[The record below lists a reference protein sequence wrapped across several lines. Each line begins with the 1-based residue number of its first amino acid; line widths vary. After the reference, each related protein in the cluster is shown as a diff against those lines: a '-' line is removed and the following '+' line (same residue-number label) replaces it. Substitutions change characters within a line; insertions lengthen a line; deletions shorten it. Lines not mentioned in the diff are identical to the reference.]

1 MNTRSLIFF
10 SFLAILVF
18 PQYAFSVDLPSPS
31 SNGTGSGSTNNATS
45 NPPSTVSTSSNS
57 SLTGGTPPANNT
69 SQKTN
74 NTSAISPN
82 STTSSITNKT
92 SSVTVT
98 PNPASANQGS
108 QVTFT
113 ARVTDTSSSPT
124 TPSGTVSWSDG
135 NAGGTF
141 NQVSCALSSGI
152 CTIVYLP
159 PHGVASS
166 ITITARYQGDSIHLS
181 ASNTSTLTVII
192 QHSTS
197 LTMAPNPAIVD
208 HGLHVSFSVK
218 VMDTSSSPT
227 VPTGTISW
235 TDGNAGGTFSQSS
248 CALSSGNCTVS
259 YTPDPH
265 HTASITIAANY
276 GGDDAHLTGAITRT
290 LTINIFHDTTTTVTP
305 NVAGVNQG
313 SQVTFTAK
321 IADTSKSPSVP
332 AGTVSWNDNVGGTFS
347 SASCTIS

>member
-45 NPPSTVSTSSNS
+45 NPPPTGSTSSNS
-57 SLTGGTPPANNT
+57 SLTGGTPSANNT

-74 NTSAISPN
+74 NASAISPN
-82 STTSSITNKT
+82 STSSSITNKT
-92 SSVTVT
+92 SSVTIT
-98 PNPASANQGS
+98 PNPAIADQGL
-108 QVTFT
+108 QVTFS
-113 ARVTDTSSSPT
+113 VKVVDTSSSPT
-124 TPSGTVSWSDG
+124 VPTGTVSWSDG

-141 NQVSCALSSGI
+141 SQV
-152 CTIVYLP
+152 
-159 PHGVASS
+159 
-166 ITITARYQGDSIHLS
+166 
-181 ASNTSTLTVII
+181 
-192 QHSTS
+192 
-197 LTMAPNPAIVD
+197 
-208 HGLHVSFSVK
+208 
-218 VMDTSSSPT
+218 
-227 VPTGTISW
+227 
-235 TDGNAGGTFSQSS
+235 S

-276 GGDDAHLTGAITRT
+276 GGDDTHLAGAITRT

-313 SQVTFTAK
+313 SQVTLTAK
-321 IADTSKSPSVP
+321 IADTSKSPTLP
-332 AGTVSWNDNVGGTFS
+332 IGTVSWNDN
-347 SASCTIS
+347 A

>member
-124 TPSGTVSWSDG
+124 TPTGTVSWSDG

-152 CTIVYLP
+152 CTTVYLP
-159 PHGVASS
+159 PPGVASS
-166 ITITARYQGDSIHLS
+166 ITITARYQGDSTHLS

-208 HGLHVSFSVK
+208 QGLQVTFSVK

-235 TDGNAGGTFSQSS
+235 TDGNTGGTFSQSS
-248 CALSSGNCTVS
+248 C
-259 YTPDPH
+259 
-265 HTASITIAANY
+265 
-276 GGDDAHLTGAITRT
+276 
-290 LTINIFHDTTTTVTP
+290 
-305 NVAGVNQG
+305 
-313 SQVTFTAK
+313 
-321 IADTSKSPSVP
+321 
-332 AGTVSWNDNVGGTFS
+332 
-347 SASCTIS
+347 